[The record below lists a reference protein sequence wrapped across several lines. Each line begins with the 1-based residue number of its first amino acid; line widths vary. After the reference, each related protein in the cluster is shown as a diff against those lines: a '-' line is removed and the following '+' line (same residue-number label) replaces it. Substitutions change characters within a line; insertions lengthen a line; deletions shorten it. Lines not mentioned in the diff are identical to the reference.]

1 MCMIESCTERRASL
15 RNEIAIL
22 QKALT
27 DSINQ
32 NDKVSKNNKGY
43 LMQVDLYFVLFMQ
56 LTEEVY
62 ALRDERDELQGEVTQ
77 RDQTIKELSGLMG
90 LAHFSSQ
97 NGGNIALQNNN
108 QEADGCSK
116 VKNLFDAY
124 QNNVKKD

>member
-97 NGGNIALQNNN
+97 NGVNIALQNNN
-108 QEADGCSK
+108 QEADGSK
-116 VKNLFDAY
+116 VKKLFDAY